1 MFQKTRYNWDFEE
14 KGFKGISFP
23 VDQSYAEYLNWKG
36 YQTEQEIK
44 NAEADYGRNEYEIF
58 TITLNFATNVLH
70 YILGSR

>member
-44 NAEADYGRNEYEIF
+44 DAESDYGINEYAVEMLIP
-58 TITLNFATNVLH
+58 L
-70 YILGSR
+70 S